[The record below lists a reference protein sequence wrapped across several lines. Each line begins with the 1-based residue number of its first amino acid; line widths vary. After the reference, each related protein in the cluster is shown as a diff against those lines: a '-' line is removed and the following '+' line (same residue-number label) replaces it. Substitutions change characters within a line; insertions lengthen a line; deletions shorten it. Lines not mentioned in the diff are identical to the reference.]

1 MHCTD
6 CQKAESADW
15 RVYRHQCPDCQIR
28 MLANTPKE
36 QREAM
41 LEKIKEQC
49 GDAAL
54 KCVKDRL
61 KLEFARIRARLG
73 NDEHGQ

>member
-1 MHCTD
+1 MTCLD
-6 CQKAESADW
+6 CQRAETQDW
-15 RVYRHQCPDCQIR
+15 RVYASKCPDCQIR
-28 MLANTPKE
+28 MLANSPKE

-49 GDAAL
+49 CVAAL
-54 KCVKDRL
+54 KCVRDRL